1 MLQAFFYLVIDL
13 SARVTEI
20 SFLGDRL
27 QCFDEVKDVRCLKRE
42 VAHDVILQFD
52 CLNSFHN
59 FQKHMTARVP
69 CFAFVLISTCSVR
82 FNGHGVEVCAAFSEI

>member
-1 MLQAFFYLVIDL
+1 M
-13 SARVTEI
+13 
-20 SFLGDRL
+20 
-27 QCFDEVKDVRCLKRE
+27 RCLKRE

-69 CFAFVLISTCSVR
+69 CFAFVSNFNLQCPIWAEPWFVR
-82 FNGHGVEVCAAFSEI
+82 S